1 MSWYVRLA
9 NLTGKVGSHNL
20 SSCVLL
26 TSLVKLHVK
35 FLLSQMAHPR
45 ANGFFGASFPA
56 GGIPHAYTLI
66 ARKFFDAVTASGHRD
81 RIKLHEYRRDGWTF
95 HGKGLWY
102 SPPGEERP
110 IATLIGELFAL

>member
-9 NLTGKVGSHNL
+9 NLTGKVGSHDP

-66 ARKFFDAVTASGHRD
+66 ARKFFDAVAASGHRE

-110 IATLIGELFAL
+110 IATLIGKLFAL